1 MVCVR
6 LYKNIIYLKCK
17 KFQNQRSYSIKCL
30 WTLKILKNNNSIRHR
45 KFSAIAFFPTFFCLT
60 FEKNYYRS
68 ETEVFGGLFFS
79 YHLSLRYSTTFKRFD
94 IRSVVRSKKQKHFC
108 LVPHFCLIHSTL
120 NWNNISY
127 YNYITSL
134 NIKMFNVFAL

>member
-1 MVCVR
+1 MPMD
-6 LYKNIIYLKCK
+6 NTIS
-17 KFQNQRSYSIKCL
+17 KFHIE
-30 WTLKILKNNNSIRHR
+30 ILKNNNSIRYR
-45 KFSAIAFFPTFFCLT
+45 KFSTIAFFPTFFCLT

-68 ETEVFGGLFFS
+68 ETEVFGGLFFFFFF

-108 LVPHFCLIHSTL
+108 LVSHFCLIHSIL

-127 YNYITSL
+127 HNYLMSL
-134 NIKMFNVFAL
+134 NIKMFNVFVL